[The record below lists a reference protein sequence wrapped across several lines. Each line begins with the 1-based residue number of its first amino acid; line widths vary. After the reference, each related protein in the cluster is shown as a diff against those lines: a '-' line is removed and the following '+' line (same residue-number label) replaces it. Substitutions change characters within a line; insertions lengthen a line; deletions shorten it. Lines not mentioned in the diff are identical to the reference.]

1 MAKTTKRI
9 TGDYDIITDD
19 GTSGTILLDTQTV
32 TINGNLNVVG
42 THGLGRV
49 LAVGLGQKQILFFLN
64 TVRQPLLP
72 STLCLLL

>member
-42 THGLGRV
+42 TQTTV
-49 LAVGLGQKQILFFLN
+49 STTDTSITDN
-64 TVRQPLLP
+64 TIV
-72 STLCLLL
+72 